1 MRAVVITRPGDPDV
15 LCMEDVPDPVPGPGE
30 VLIDITAAG
39 LNRADV
45 MQRQGMYPPPRG
57 APPYPG
63 LECSGR
69 VGQVGP
75 GVTRW
80 QVGDEVCAL
89 LAGGGYAEKV
99 AVPEGQVMPLPEG
112 VTLTD
117 AAALPEAACTLEATV
132 YMKAGLA
139 PGETYLLHGGAGGI
153 GTLGIQ
159 IAKAEGVVVACTA
172 GTAEKVARCRD
183 LGADLAICYREQ
195 DFVEAMR
202 AFTADR
208 GADVILDVVGAPYL
222 ERNVATLAIGGRL
235 VLISMQGGTRGEVD
249 LAGLMLKRTSI
260 YASTL
265 RARPVGEKSAVV
277 ASARDHVWPLVAAGK
292 VRPVIDRVFPMAEA
306 AQAHRLMDEGSH
318 IGKILLV
325 N

>member
-1 MRAVVITRPGDPDV
+1 
-15 LCMEDVPDPVPGPGE
+15 MEDVPDPVPGPGE

-45 MQRQGMYPPPRG
+45 MQRQGMYPPPPG

>member
-45 MQRQGMYPPPRG
+45 MQRQGMYPPPPG